1 MVGIL
6 EWRMMWRQLPHA
18 LFQKGLGRRRILFT
32 HLRVAFLWNSGTQVH
47 AHTHVCMQC
56 KFSGDGGG
64 GGGGDGGDG
73 GGGSGGEEC
82 AQERD
87 VYRKGEIEKNK
98 FLGSGGDGGGGSR
111 GDGGRLVG
119 DEVVMIVVTSK

>member
-1 MVGIL
+1 MKAVTVRPLSEGIREEKNL
-6 EWRMMWRQLPHA
+6 T
-18 LFQKGLGRRRILFT
+18 ILLT

-47 AHTHVCMQC
+47 AHTHVFMQC

>member
-1 MVGIL
+1 MC
-6 EWRMMWRQLPHA
+6 P
-18 LFQKGLGRRRILFT
+18 
-32 HLRVAFLWNSGTQVH
+32 
-47 AHTHVCMQC
+47 
-56 KFSGDGGG
+56 
-64 GGGGDGGDG
+64 
-73 GGGSGGEEC
+73 GEG
-82 AQERD
+82 

>member
-1 MVGIL
+1 MEAVTARPLSEGIREEKNL
-6 EWRMMWRQLPHA
+6 IHTPPSRVSVEFWHVSSCTHMCMW
-18 LFQKGLGRRRILFT
+18 
-32 HLRVAFLWNSGTQVH
+32 
-47 AHTHVCMQC
+47 C